1 VLRSL
6 VRPSNVILAVSVV
19 LFGGAGDGPGELQV
33 RKEGQTVSVNGSR
46 VPLSDVLDRLAST
59 TGMKV
64 VYDGP
69 RPRRLVTVHIEG
81 RSEVETLR
89 ALFEGLAINYA
100 LTLDPSGLH
109 VASLI
114 LMTDGTRD
122 GVPSG
127 SRPDVPSPASL
138 GTEPPP
144 EEFPADSPADLET
157 GPVLGPFEGER
168 EMPPGSTPQPGFTPE
183 RTPTPI
189 ELAPPPAMPSF
200 PRTPSNPGTT

>member
-1 VLRSL
+1 MLRSL
-6 VRPSNVILAVSVV
+6 VRPSNIILAVSVV

-33 RKEGQTVSVNGSR
+33 RKEGQTVFVDGSR

-81 RSEVETLR
+81 RSEVETVR
-89 ALFEGLAINYA
+89 ALFEGQGINYA

-114 LMTDGTRD
+114 LITDGTRD
-122 GVPSG
+122 AAPSD
-127 SRPDVPSPASL
+127 SRPDAPPAANP
-138 GTEPPP
+138 GAEPPP
-144 EEFPADSPADLET
+144 EEFPADSPADMET
-157 GPVLGPFEGER
+157 GPVLEPFEGER
-168 EMPPGSTPQPGFTPE
+168 EMLPGFTPQ
-183 RTPTPI
+183 RTPMPM
-189 ELAPPPAMPSF
+189 EPALPPGKPAF
-200 PRTPSNPGTT
+200 PRMPSNPGAV